1 MITSIKSRYLSKY
14 DFSVLV
20 RSEEGSMSR
29 MIDLNFQL
37 CDHSLVR
44 SKQRGIDIDSI
55 AFAMTFGELIQKQ
68 GRIFCVVKSKQIPNE
83 FIGKQAKYLNMVVI
97 LNKEQDTV
105 ITTYKS
111 KDAMRVVNKKKKYQK
126 N

>member
-14 DFSVLV
+14 DFSVLLK
-20 RSEEGSMSR
+20 SEEGSMSR

-44 SKQRGIDIDSI
+44 AKQRGIDIDSI
-55 AFAMTFGELIQKQ
+55 AFAMTYGELIQKQ
-68 GRIFCVVKSKQIPNE
+68 GRIFCVVKRNHIPKEYISKQS
-83 FIGKQAKYLNMVVI
+83 KYLNTVVI

-111 KDAMRVVNKKKKYQK
+111 KDAMRVINKKKKYQK

>member
-14 DFSVLV
+14 DFSVSLK
-20 RSEEGSMSR
+20 SEEGSMSR
-29 MIDLNFQL
+29 MIDLSFQL

-55 AFAMTFGELIQKQ
+55 AFAMTYGDLIQKQ
-68 GRIFCVVKSKQIPNE
+68 GRIFCVVKRNHIPKDY
-83 FIGKQAKYLNMVVI
+83 ISKQAKYLNMVVI

>member
-55 AFAMTFGELIQKQ
+55 VFAMTFGELIQKQ

-105 ITTYKS
+105 ITAYKS